1 MVEELAQNIADH
13 AGKRTVNDN
22 GLRDFNG
29 HCLRYFDVSVVAVIN
44 SHGESLLILKCE
56 FNQLAQATN
65 SNRQIT
71 NLQGGVE
78 YEPSG

>member
-13 AGKRTVNDN
+13 AGKLTVNDN
-22 GLRDFNG
+22 GPRDFNG

-44 SHGESLLILKCE
+44 IHGEGLLTFKYE

-78 YEPSG
+78 YGAPG